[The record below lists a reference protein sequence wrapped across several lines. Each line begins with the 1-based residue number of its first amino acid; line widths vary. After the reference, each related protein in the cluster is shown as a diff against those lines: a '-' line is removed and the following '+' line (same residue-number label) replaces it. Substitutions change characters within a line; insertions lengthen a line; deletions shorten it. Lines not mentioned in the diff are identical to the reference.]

1 MNRKEY
7 KRTGVV
13 LVIVA
18 VLQYIILEC
27 VVSTVTD
34 IAWLENVSFILLVAL
49 LSGGMGMMINARNQ
63 NSYKK
68 VLIEEKD
75 ERNKQIKLSS
85 CGVTLFISLM
95 GYIGVFIYMKNTGII
110 SGIQTAIFGIPVFIG
125 ALAYGLSTLYF
136 RRRI

>member
-7 KRTGVV
+7 KRIGVV
-13 LVIVA
+13 LVIGV
-18 VLQYIILEC
+18 VLQYIILGC

-34 IAWLENVSFILLVAL
+34 IAWIENVSLILLVAL

-85 CGVTLFISLM
+85 CGVTLFISLIS
-95 GYIGVFIYMKNTGII
+95 YTGVFIYMKNTGII

-125 ALAYGLSTLYF
+125 TLAYGLSTLYF
-136 RRRI
+136 RKRI

>member
-7 KRTGVV
+7 KRTAVA

-34 IAWLENVSFILLVAL
+34 IAWIENVSFIFLVAL

-85 CGVTLFISLM
+85 CGVTLFISLIS
-95 GYIGVFIYMKNTGII
+95 YIGVFIYMKNIGII
-110 SGIQTAIFGIPVFIG
+110 SGIQTAILGIPVFIG
-125 ALAYGLSTLYF
+125 ALAYGLTTLYF

>member
-18 VLQYIILEC
+18 VLQYIVLGC

-34 IAWLENVSFILLVAL
+34 IAWIENVSLILLVVL
-49 LSGGMGMMINARNQ
+49 LSGGMGMMLNVRNP

-85 CGVTLFISLM
+85 CGVTLFISFI

-110 SGIQTAIFGIPVFIG
+110 SGIQTAIFCIPVFVG
-125 ALAYGLSTLYF
+125 TLAYGLSTLYF

>member
-7 KRTGVV
+7 KRIGVV
-13 LVIVA
+13 LVIGA
-18 VLQYIILEC
+18 VLQYIILGC

-34 IAWLENVSFILLVAL
+34 IAWLENVSLILLVAL
-49 LSGGMGMMINARNQ
+49 LSGGVGMMINARNQ

-75 ERNKQIKLSS
+75 ERNKRIKLSS
-85 CGVTLFISLM
+85 CGVTLFISLIS
-95 GYIGVFIYMKNTGII
+95 YIGVFIYMKNTGII

-125 ALAYGLSTLYF
+125 ALAYGLSDLYF

>member
-18 VLQYIILEC
+18 VLQYIVLGC

-34 IAWLENVSFILLVAL
+34 IAWLENVSLILLVAL
-49 LSGGMGMMINARNQ
+49 LSGGVGMMINARNQ

-85 CGVTLFISLM
+85 CGVTLFISLIS
-95 GYIGVFIYMKNTGII
+95 YIGVFIYMKDTGII
-110 SGIQTAIFGIPVFIG
+110 SEIQIAILGIPVFIG
-125 ALAYGLSTLYF
+125 ALTYGLSTLYF
-136 RRRI
+136 RNRI

>member
-7 KRTGVV
+7 KRIGVV
-13 LVIVA
+13 LVIGA
-18 VLQYIILEC
+18 VLQYIILGC
-27 VVSTVTD
+27 VVSNVTD
-34 IAWLENVSFILLVAL
+34 IAWLENVSLILLVAL
-49 LSGGMGMMINARNQ
+49 LSGGVGMMINARNQ

-85 CGVTLFISLM
+85 CGVTLFISLIS
-95 GYIGVFIYMKNTGII
+95 YIGVFIYMKNTDII
-110 SGIQTAIFGIPVFIG
+110 SGIQTAIFGIPVFVG